1 MDNLSNDNFGV
12 EDVTKIIEG
21 GKKLVTSIKD
31 NKRRKAA
38 KALADA
44 GEYWFL
50 SPYAKKLIP
59 IPNYVIQQ
67 TTGKGITQEAIL
79 NYPKQPKGTSF
90 DVILPGLQ
98 LASGYVAPVSADT
111 KAMEQAGK
119 TLLNQDAAAAGE
131 KIKKAL
137 PYIIGAVVI
146 GFIVYLISKK

>member
-12 EDVTKIIEG
+12 EDVTKIVEG
-21 GKKLVTSIKD
+21 GKKLVASIKD
-31 NKRRKAA
+31 NKRRKEAQ
-38 KALADA
+38 ALADA

-67 TTGKGITQEAIL
+67 TTGKGITQDAIL

-111 KAMEQAGK
+111 KAMEAAGK
-119 TLLNQDAAAAGE
+119 TLLNQDAAIAGE
-131 KIKKAL
+131 KVKKAL
-137 PYIIGAVVI
+137 PYIIGAVVL
-146 GFIVYLISKK
+146 GFIIYFITKK